1 MQSSSVLLTTGTY
14 ATVSV
19 GDVVVVRTPGQDKHA
34 FVLPASEGRYRVY
47 VLRLTELE
55 SNAKDSLVRGIG
67 CFFSNPQRSLEVELI
82 ADPIADVSQLRL
94 HNTTVAVL
102 GKGAIEFLSMSQL
115 ADVMSGIDVVN

>member
-1 MQSSSVLLTTGTY
+1 MLL
-14 ATVSV
+14 
-19 GDVVVVRTPGQDKHA
+19 
-34 FVLPASEGRYRVY
+34 
-47 VLRLTELE
+47 
-55 SNAKDSLVRGIG
+55 
-67 CFFSNPQRSLEVELI
+67 SNPQRSLEVELI